1 MDKREQAK
9 KLLVHYFQK
18 SNQDERYL
26 WSWDNRSEIEHIVDL
41 IIDAAKEELIAQWN
55 IFCKE
60 AEKIVEN
67 IEE

>member
-1 MDKREQAK
+1 MDKRESAK

-41 IIDAAKEELIAQWN
+41 IIDAAKDEIRQEN
-55 IFCKE
+55 KE
-60 AEKIVEN
+60 
-67 IEE
+67 